1 MKFKKPTFWDNPRIS
16 IWSVLLFPISIIY
29 LVINFIIKIFKTQ
42 KKFSIP
48 VICVGNI
55 YLGGTGKTP
64 LVRKIFDIS
73 KSLGKNPAFIKKY
86 HYYLLDEISMLEK
99 TGKVY
104 TFKKRDKSIISASEN
119 KHNAVILD
127 DGFQDFSIRPDFSI
141 ICFNSKQSLGNGF
154 VIPSGPLREP
164 LSAISRANC
173 VVINGVKNL
182 ELENKLNKVL
192 ANSKI
197 PIFYSRYI
205 IKNIEKLQ
213 NKEIIAFA
221 GIGSPTNFFDLLKE
235 NNLNVKK
242 FYSFPDHY
250 NYTQKDFNKIKGDSS
265 AVIVTTE
272 KDYYRLND
280 KQKQNFN
287 YVEVSLEIENQS
299 KFKDLI
305 KQCL

>member
-1 MKFKKPTFWDNPRIS
+1 MKFKKPTFWDNPKIS
-16 IWSVLLFPISIIY
+16 IWSILLFPISIIY

-42 KKFSIP
+42 KKFSVPI
-48 VICVGNI
+48 ICVGNI

-64 LVRKIFDIS
+64 LVRKIFEIS
-73 KSLGKNPAFIKKY
+73 KSFGKNPAFIKKY
-86 HYYLLDEISMLEK
+86 HKYLLDEISMLQQS
-99 TGKVY
+99 GKIY
-104 TFKKRDKSIISASEN
+104 SFKKRGKSINSASKNE
-119 KHNAVILD
+119 HNVVILD

-173 VVINGVKNL
+173 IIINGKKNL
-182 ELENKLNKVL
+182 ELENKLNKFL
-192 ANSKI
+192 AKNKI
-197 PIFYSRYI
+197 PIFYSRYK

-221 GIGSPTNFFDLLKE
+221 GIGSPSNFFDLLKE

-250 NYTQKDFNKIKGDSS
+250 NYSQKDFDKIKGDSS

-272 KDYYRLND
+272 KDYYRIKDN
-280 KQKQNFN
+280 QKQNFN
-287 YVEVSLEIENQS
+287 YVEVSLEIENLS

-305 KQCL
+305 KECL